1 MASVTEGP
9 APARCSGAPCPARRF
24 ASEGSQRRNGH
35 DQEYPRSGMDSG
47 DGGGLTGY
55 DAQPYAAH
63 ISP

>member
-1 MASVTEGP
+1 MAQIGP
-9 APARCSGAPCPARRF
+9 FRRAF
-24 ASEGSQRRNGH
+24 ALAGWPGEGSQRRNGY
-35 DQEYPRSGMDSG
+35 DQECTWSGMDPG